1 MSFRQVRGTF
11 TALRML
17 AGTFNAHLIVRVSL
31 HDSYL
36 RFGLF
41 NALCHR
47 LGPSSHEDE
56 FKCGHSESLNIRG
69 KPLKLQ
75 SVRSFSSE
83 MCACRA
89 VRVNMFVRKIQHAKR
104 PKAYSRLFKCL
115 VSLRLSPLCT
125 LRALAYCRSVLPR
138 RTCKIYKRWHVKQR
152 HESDRV
158 CIMTT

>member
-31 HDSYL
+31 YDSYL

-56 FKCGHSESLNIRG
+56 FKCGDSESLNIRG

-75 SVRSFSSE
+75 SVRVRSSFSSE

-89 VRVNMFVRKIQHAKR
+89 VRVNMFVRKIQQM
-104 PKAYSRLFKCL
+104 PKDQCL

-138 RTCKIYKRWHVKQR
+138 RTCKIYKCWHVKQR